1 MMMRRLAR
9 FTRTGLL
16 ATAAIACACG
26 SAAFAA
32 TTTTAATS
40 TPAQRTEAAL
50 AAAVAAAPQN
60 PTALTFFLEH
70 LPKGGDLHHHLTGS
84 VYAESY
90 IDYAV
95 EDGDCIDEG
104 GTILPPPC
112 DPAKGI
118 WPAAHATDDLQFRN
132 KTIDILSARNYI
144 AGNGDAS
151 PEVHFF
157 QTFFKF
163 DLVVNKHWG
172 EELAEVEH
180 RSALEHELYIET
192 DLSPDKFA
200 SMALGD
206 KVGWTP
212 NFDQMRAKLDAAG
225 VPALVAQSR
234 KNLDEG
240 IASSRKILG
249 CDGATPDPGCG
260 LTMRFIFQVLRDRS
274 NQEAFAQIQTAF
286 ELANADARVVSVNP
300 VESQDDFKAL
310 RNYDIQMQMFGY
322 FHKLYPNVKLAM
334 HAGELRPGLVPPEAM
349 ERPSEIR
356 EAIEVAGA
364 SRIGHGLDVLYEH
377 DPEQLLAMMAQKHI
391 LVEVAGG
398 HSMLPI
404 YIAAGV
410 PVALATDDEGVGRID
425 LMTRYDYAAEHYH
438 IDYYGLKKM
447 IRDSLE
453 HAFIGGADLW
463 SEPEGFDAMVPACAG
478 TPLAAQPAAPA
489 CRAFLASSARATLEW
504 NEEVALAAFEARY

>member
-1 MMMRRLAR
+1 MMARGAILAVAVAAA
-9 FTRTGLL
+9 L
-16 ATAAIACACG
+16 APSLVC
-26 SAAFAA
+26 AA
-32 TTTTAATS
+32 TPT
-40 TPAQRTEAAL
+40 TPAERTEAAL
-50 AAAVAAAPQN
+50 AAAVAEAPQN
-60 PTALTFFLEH
+60 PTKLTLFMEH
-70 LPKGGDLHHHLTGS
+70 IPKGGDLHHHLTGA

-90 IDYAV
+90 LDYAAA
-95 EDGDCIDEG
+95 DGDCIDDG

-112 DPAKGI
+112 DAAKHV
-118 WPAAHATDDLQFRN
+118 WPASHALDDLQFRN

-157 QTFFKF
+157 ETFFKF

-172 EELAEVEH
+172 EELAEIEH

-212 NFDQMRAKLDAAG
+212 DFDQMREKLDAAG

-240 IASSRKILG
+240 IARSRTILG
-249 CDGATPDPGCG
+249 CDGPKPDVGCG

-274 NQEAFAQIQTAF
+274 NEEAFAQIQTAF
-286 ELANADARVVSVNP
+286 ELANADSRVVSVNP
-300 VESQDDFKAL
+300 VESQDDYKAL
-310 RNYDIQMQMFGY
+310 RNYDIQMRMFGY
-322 FHKLYPNVKLAM
+322 FHKRYPKVQLAM

-349 ERPSEIR
+349 ENPSEIR

-364 SRIGHGLDVLYEH
+364 SRIGHGLDVLYER
-377 DPEQLLAMMAQKHI
+377 DPEQLLAEMAQKHI
-391 LVEVAGG
+391 MVEVAGG
-398 HSMLPI
+398 HDMLPI

-425 LMTRYDYAAEHYH
+425 LMTRYLFAAQHYH

-463 SEPEGFDAMVPACAG
+463 SQPEGFETMVAACQG
-478 TPLAAQPAAPA
+478 QPLTAQPAPA
-489 CRAFLASSARATLEW
+489 CKAFLATSPRATLEW
-504 NEEVALAAFEARY
+504 TEEAALAAFESHF

>member
-1 MMMRRLAR
+1 MKLTNDRLRAAVAG
-9 FTRTGLL
+9 GLAAAFVACL
-16 ATAAIACACG
+16 ASSATAA
-26 SAAFAA
+26 A
-32 TTTTAATS
+32 TT

-50 AAAVAAAPQN
+50 AAAVAAVPQN
-60 PTALTFFLEH
+60 PTALTLFLEH
-70 LPKGGDLHHHLTGS
+70 LPKGGDLHHHLTGA

-90 IDYAV
+90 LDYAA
-95 EDGDCIDEG
+95 EDGDCIDDG

-112 DPAKGI
+112 DASKGI
-118 WPAAHATDDLQFRN
+118 WPASHAIDDLQFRN
-132 KTIDILSARNYI
+132 KTIDILSARNYV
-144 AGNGDAS
+144 AGNGEAS

-157 QTFFKF
+157 ETFFKF

-192 DLSPDKFA
+192 DLSPDKFK

-212 NFDQMRAKLDAAG
+212 DFDQMRAKLDAAG
-225 VPALVAQSR
+225 VPALVAESR

-240 IASSRKILG
+240 VAGSRKILG
-249 CDGATPDPGCG
+249 CDGPKPDVGCG
-260 LTMRFIFQVLRDRS
+260 LTMRFIFQVLRDRPDA
-274 NQEAFAQIQTAF
+274 EVFAQIQTAF
-286 ELANADARVVSVNP
+286 ELANVDSRVVSVNP
-300 VESQDDFKAL
+300 VESQDDYKAL
-310 RNYDIQMQMFGY
+310 RYYDLQMHMFGY

-334 HAGELRPGLVPPEAM
+334 HAGELRPGLVPPEDM
-349 ERPSEIR
+349 ESPSEIR
-356 EAIEVAGA
+356 EAIEIAGA
-364 SRIGHGLDVLYEH
+364 SRIGHGLDVLYER
-377 DPEQLLAMMAQKHI
+377 DPEGLLAEMAQKHVM
-391 LVEVAGG
+391 VEVAGG
-398 HSMLPI
+398 HYMLPI

-425 LMTRYDYAAEHYH
+425 LMYRYDYAVEHYH

-463 SEPEGFDAMVPACAG
+463 SAPEGFDTMVAACSG
-478 TPLAAQPAAPA
+478 ETPSTASPAPA
-489 CRAFLASSARATLEW
+489 CRAFLAASPRATLEW
-504 NEEVALAAFEARY
+504 NEEAALNAFEARF